1 MGVDQSKNDA
11 NKYQYYN
18 SKGLNPA
25 QGKQQVNP
33 LNRIS
38 PSDYEYYSSRIIE
51 KRAGDAVKIPVIDKN
66 KTIKSIC
73 KIIYKENN
81 VTVQG
86 TGFFMLINGI
96 KYLITNYHNIKK
108 NLINQNV
115 NIEIYTKNIFSMKL
129 DTNERHIKFYKN
141 IDITII

>member
-1 MGVDQSKNDA
+1 MGVCESKNDA
-11 NKYQYYN
+11 NKNQYYN
-18 SKGLNPA
+18 PKGLNPA
-25 QGKQQVNP
+25 QEKPKANP
-33 LNRIS
+33 LKAIGQ
-38 PSDYEYYSSRIIE
+38 SDYEYYAPRIRE
-51 KRAGDAVKIPVIDKN
+51 KRAGDAVKIPIIDII

-96 KYLITNYHNIKK
+96 KYLITNYHNIKE

-129 DTNERHIKFYKN
+129 PYDGK
-141 IDITII
+141 

>member
-11 NKYQYYN
+11 NKKQYYN

-51 KRAGDAVKIPVIDKN
+51 KRAGDAVKIPVIDII

-96 KYLITNYHNIKK
+96 KYLITNYHNITE
-108 NLINQNV
+108 NLINQNI
-115 NIEIYTKNIFSMKL
+115 NIEIYTKNIFSMKFGFNRRNNHFFW
-129 DTNERHIKFYKN
+129 DYN
-141 IDITII
+141 

>member
-1 MGVDQSKNDA
+1 MGVCESKNDA
-11 NKYQYYN
+11 NKNQYYN
-18 SKGLNPA
+18 PKGLNPA
-25 QGKQQVNP
+25 QEKPQANP
-33 LNRIS
+33 LKTIS
-38 PSDYEYYSSRIIE
+38 QSEYEYYARRIRE
-51 KRAGDAVKIPVIDKN
+51 NRAGDAVKIPVIDII

-96 KYLITNYHNIKK
+96 KYLITNYHNITE

-115 NIEIYTKNIFSMKL
+115 NIEIHTKNIFSMKL
-129 DTNERHIKFYKN
+129 DTNERHIQFYKK
-141 IDITII
+141 IDNYRN